1 MQPVVA
7 SLTKRPYRAPKLVVY
22 GALVDVTSSV
32 GKLTKT
38 ADGHPGVGMSKTK

>member
-1 MQPVVA
+1 MQPADA
-7 SLTKRPYRAPKLVVY
+7 SMTQQPYRAPKLVVY
-22 GALVDVTSSV
+22 GTLVDVTSSV